1 MKILNETRPVAL
13 EINLDNLIY
22 NIKSLRK
29 ALKKETL
36 IMATVKADGYGHGAI
51 TVSKTFLENGADILG
66 VSILPEAIEL
76 RKSGIDGPII
86 ILNYTPPSQ
95 YKKILEYDLVQNIY
109 SYEEAKILSKLAHEM
124 NKTAIIHVKI
134 DTGMGRIGFLPN
146 KKSIEDIKKISD
158 LENIKI
164 EGIFTHFSSSDEKDK
179 TYTREQFKKFKWLVD
194 TLENDGVEIEIKHV
208 SNSGGILE
216 YPEYDLDMV
225 RPGIILYG
233 HYPSEDINK
242 SRVDIKP
249 AMTLK
254 SSISNIKRV
263 PKDTSIS
270 YSRIFTTEK
279 ESVIGTLP
287 IGYGD
292 GYSRMLSGKAEVAI
306 NGKRVPI
313 VGMICMDQIMVDLS
327 NLEGVDLKDE
337 AILFGYEESIYPSV
351 EEIAESLGTV
361 NYEAIC
367 MMSRRVPRVYTK
379 NDKLDHI
386 VDYILD

>member
-1 MKILNETRPVAL
+1 MEILDETRPVAL

-29 ALKKETL
+29 SLKKGTL

-51 TVSKTFLENGADILG
+51 TASKTFMENGADRLG

-76 RKSGIDGPII
+76 RKSGIGEPII

-95 YKKILEYDLVQNIY
+95 YEKVLEYDLIQNIY
-109 SYEEAKILSKLAHEM
+109 SYEEAEILSKIACQM
-124 NKTAIIHVKI
+124 NKLAIIHVKI

-146 KKSIEDIKKISD
+146 EKSIEDIKKIYD
-158 LENIKI
+158 LKNVKI

-179 TYTREQFKKFKWLVD
+179 TYTKEQFRKFKWLVD
-194 TLENDGVEIEIKHV
+194 TLEKDGVEIEIKHA
-208 SNSGGILE
+208 SNSAAILE
-216 YPEYDLDMV
+216 LPEYDLDMV

-233 HYPSEDINK
+233 YYPSDEVDK
-242 SRVDIKP
+242 SRIDIKP

-254 SSISNIKRV
+254 SSISNIKKV

-270 YSRIFTTEK
+270 YNRVFTTKK
-279 ESVIGTLP
+279 ESIIGTLP

-292 GYSRMLSGKAEVAI
+292 GYSRMLSEKAEVSI

-313 VGMICMDQIMVDLS
+313 VGKICMDQMMVDLS
-327 NLEGVDLKDE
+327 DLKAVDMKDE
-337 AILFGYEESIYPSV
+337 VVLFGYENEVYPSV
-351 EEIAESLGTV
+351 EEIAKYLGTV
-361 NYEAIC
+361 NYEVIC
-367 MMSRRVPRVYTK
+367 MISRRVPRVYTK
-379 NDKLDHI
+379 KDKLDHI